1 MCQISVISQSINQ
14 IGRKSFDRRT
24 RVVSPLFVERKG
36 ELARLCRS
44 LDELCEMLHQEFP
57 TITKEDYRLFGPE
70 LKLLIDTLNGLLKDS
85 KKYAN
90 QGREC
95 LKEYIDDL
103 EELEHDII
111 CFRVHLQNNA
121 EMKQTLDAI
130 GKLDFSRF
138 ER

>member
-1 MCQISVISQSINQ
+1 M
-14 IGRKSFDRRT
+14 
-24 RVVSPLFVERKG
+24 SPLFVERRG

-44 LDELCEMLHQEFP
+44 LDELCEMLHREFP

-85 KKYAN
+85 MKYAN

-95 LKEYIDDL
+95 LKEHINDL
-103 EELEHDII
+103 EELEHDLV
-111 CFRVHLQNNA
+111 CFRVDLQSNA
-121 EMKQTLDAI
+121 EMKQTMDAI

>member
-44 LDELCEMLHQEFP
+44 LDELCEMLHREFP

-85 KKYAN
+85 KKYAS

-95 LKEYIDDL
+95 LKEHINDL
-103 EELEHDII
+103 EELEHDLI
-111 CFRVHLQNNA
+111 CFRVNLQNNA